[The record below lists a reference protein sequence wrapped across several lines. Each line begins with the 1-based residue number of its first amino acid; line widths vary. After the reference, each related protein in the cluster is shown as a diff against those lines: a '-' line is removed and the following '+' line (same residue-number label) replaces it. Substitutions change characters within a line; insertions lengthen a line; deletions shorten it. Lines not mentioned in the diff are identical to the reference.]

1 MDNNTI
7 SNTYWNSI
15 QIVGKNIKTENI
27 SITNNNIGNG
37 RGHALTDLMY
47 NFTNIRIENNTY
59 HDTNYAAIYT
69 HQTVVDGY
77 QNSGQLYIKNNTF
90 YNVTTGIEFDD
101 PTNNSII
108 DGNTIYNLQNPEAS
122 HHHIKISDPTSNV
135 TISNNNI
142 WGEAYGYQVQ
152 INTQDSLITNN
163 NVTAS
168 STDAEYRFL
177 DGSSILENSIVNGKT
192 KYKVYTDKGRLDIQY
207 TDGTV
212 FVMDSG
218 SAKYYPYKSN
228 FTYSSGGKNV
238 QTYDIKLK
246 PSYGYLDGV
255 AVNTY
260 DVINSIYKI
269 TIGSSVVENPTWINV
284 TVNEQNKMYDVYVD
298 DIYYGKEES
307 DSKNV
312 LQWKYNGTW
321 NTNHTFRFQPTTD
334 QSVPD
339 KDYLYAVSGYVK
351 DNNGSAIF
359 NASVSNNVTPEI
371 VSTDAKGYYTFIVP
385 SNSKV
390 TVNASKEG
398 YHSSSICLNVSET
411 NVSNANISLTQKENT
426 DQIITPMTIGKITPT
441 SQIITPN
448 QSFNLEIKIDPET
461 AITGAQL
468 DFVFNSSMAS
478 ANGAAEGNLFK
489 QNGAHTIFSG
499 GTVDKSAGKV
509 KNIYGLILG
518 TSNVSSPGTMATINL
533 TAGNS
538 TGIAEFSLS
547 NVLISDASSKSVP
560 NTVTSATVLID
571 TAPVMNQICCPK
583 SVDEKSTLT
592 FMVSAK
598 DADCDRLTLS
608 TSELPEGAC
617 FNRTS
622 GLFTWIPSIGQAG
635 VYTFTF
641 KISDGYLTDSANVTV
656 TVNKLNYLPIINYF
670 EPLNGSFFSE
680 GERINVSVNASD
692 ADGQVLNYSIKI
704 DGVKCSTEPAYIWE
718 TDYSSSGNR
727 TIEVAVSDGIDEV
740 KEQHIIF
747 INNYH
752 PRWDV
757 NEDGIVNILDITII
771 AQNYGTD
778 TKKPYPRWD
787 VNQDGVINIQD
798 LSLAGYYFGEI
809 VI

>member
-1 MDNNTI
+1 MLVDSMPYKSKIADSTGFVSFYYNDTWNTD
-7 SNTYWNSI
+7 
-15 QIVGKNIKTENI
+15 
-27 SITNNNIGNG
+27 
-37 RGHALTDLMY
+37 HL
-47 NFTNIRIENNTY
+47 FTFE
-59 HDTNYAAIYT
+59 
-69 HQTVVDGY
+69 TVT
-77 QNSGQLYIKNNTF
+77 SF
-90 YNVTTGIEFDD
+90 PPSDD
-101 PTNNSII
+101 S
-108 DGNTIYNLQNPEAS
+108 L
-122 HHHIKISDPTSNV
+122 NV
-135 TISNNNI
+135 TISGCVKSTTGSPI
-142 WGEAYGYQVQ
+142 FG
-152 INTQDSLITNN
+152 
-163 NVTAS
+163 AS
-168 STDAEYRFL
+168 VFNDA
-177 DGSSILENSIVNGKT
+177 
-192 KYKVYTDKGRLDIQY
+192 
-207 TDGTV
+207 
-212 FVMDSG
+212 
-218 SAKYYPYKSN
+218 
-228 FTYSSGGKNV
+228 TYEV
-238 QTYDIKLK
+238 
-246 PSYGYLDGV
+246 
-255 AVNTY
+255 VNT
-260 DVINSIYKI
+260 
-269 TIGSSVVENPTWINV
+269 SSDGN
-284 TVNEQNKMYDVYVD
+284 
-298 DIYYGKEES
+298 
-307 DSKNV
+307 
-312 LQWKYNGTW
+312 
-321 NTNHTFRFQPTTD
+321 
-334 QSVPD
+334 
-339 KDYLYAVSGYVK
+339 
-351 DNNGSAIF
+351 
-359 NASVSNNVTPEI
+359 
-371 VSTDAKGYYTFIVP
+371 YTFDVP
-385 SNSKV
+385 ANDQIRV
-390 TVNASKEG
+390 TASKEG
-398 YHSSSICLNVSET
+398 YYSSSESIDVGRTNLSDVNIVLSQKETTNPIISGLSSVGVDAYSEKIEFLT
-411 NVSNANISLTQKENT
+411 NIAADTIINYGISSLDQRVEDTNLVTFHSALLTDLIPNTTYQYKVYTAGVNGNTSTSEIHTFKTLSEISEPVNGTEGTVPVKITISNKTISPNYPFNIS
-426 DQIITPMTIGKITPT
+426 IW
-441 SQIITPN
+441 
-448 QSFNLEIKIDPET
+448 IDPET
-461 AITGAQL
+461 PITGAQL
-468 DFVFNSSMAS
+468 DFEFNSSMISAS
-478 ANGAAEGNLFK
+478 GAAEGNLFK

-538 TGIAEFSLS
+538 TGITEFSLS

-560 NTVTSATVLID
+560 STVTSATVLID

-641 KISDGYLTDSANVTV
+641 KVSDGYLTDSANVTV

-692 ADGQVLNYSIKI
+692 ADGQFLNYSIKI

-798 LSLAGYYFGEI
+798 LTLAGYYFGEI

>member
-1 MDNNTI
+1 VHTFTI
-7 SNTYWNSI
+7 EETSSSSEENSSPSD
-15 QIVGKNIKTENI
+15 I
-27 SITNNNIGNG
+27 SPVSSAGP
-37 RGHALTDLMY
+37 D
-47 NFTNIRIENNTY
+47 
-59 HDTNYAAIYT
+59 
-69 HQTVVDGY
+69 QTVPFGSTVDFNGLE
-77 QNSGQLYIKNNTF
+77 S
-90 YNVTTGIEFDD
+90 TGD
-101 PTNNSII
+101 N
-108 DGNTIYNLQNPEAS
+108 
-122 HHHIKISDPTSNV
+122 KIV
-135 TISNNNI
+135 
-142 WGEAYGYQVQ
+142 
-152 INTQDSLITNN
+152 
-163 NVTAS
+163 
-168 STDAEYRFL
+168 
-177 DGSSILENSIVNGKT
+177 
-192 KYKVYTDKGRLDIQY
+192 
-207 TDGTV
+207 
-212 FVMDSG
+212 
-218 SAKYYPYKSN
+218 
-228 FTYSSGGKNV
+228 
-238 QTYDIKLK
+238 
-246 PSYGYLDGV
+246 SYEWD
-255 AVNTY
+255 
-260 DVINSIYKI
+260 
-269 TIGSSVVENPTWINV
+269 
-284 TVNEQNKMYDVYVD
+284 
-298 DIYYGKEES
+298 
-307 DSKNV
+307 
-312 LQWKYNGTW
+312 
-321 NTNHTFRFQPTTD
+321 
-334 QSVPD
+334 
-339 KDYLYAVSGYVK
+339 
-351 DNNGSAIF
+351 F
-359 NASVSNNVTPEI
+359 NASNGIQSDAIGAVVNHTYETAGVYTVTLKVTDANGNTDCDTCTVTVLEKADDTVKAAAVVDVSSSSNNVIPGE
-371 VSTDAKGYYTFIVP
+371 TF
-385 SNSKV
+385 
-390 TVNASKEG
+390 TVD
-398 YHSSSICLNVSET
+398 L
-411 NVSNANISLTQKENT
+411 L
-426 DQIITPMTIGKITPT
+426 
-441 SQIITPN
+441 
-448 QSFNLEIKIDPET
+448 IDPET

-478 ANGAAEGNLFK
+478 ANGAKEGNLFK

-499 GTVDKSAGKV
+499 GTVDKSAGKI

-547 NVLISDASSKSVP
+547 NVLISDASSKSVSS
-560 NTVTSATVLID
+560 TVTSATVLID

-641 KISDGYLTDSANVTV
+641 KVSDGYLTDSANVTV
-656 TVNKLNYLPIINYF
+656 TVSKLNYLPVINYF

-692 ADGQVLNYSIKI
+692 ADGQFLNYSIKI
-704 DGVKCSTEPAYIWE
+704 DGVKCSTEPAYVWE

-740 KEQHIIF
+740 KEQHIIY
-747 INNYH
+747 INDYH

-798 LSLAGYYFGEI
+798 LTLAGYYFGEI